1 MSGARM
7 LAVTALIVGCSSDAG
22 ENPGIAPPVNTCGEE
37 LGACAQYVGQKGP
50 APACETILPNGVQGL
65 HECHISATIAYKLV
79 VSLPED
85 ARFAP
90 GSSFAMTSLDL
101 SKRSVIGPSC
111 DLTKGA
117 RCVRLPPVG
126 RGVGSYG
133 ALPTTQH
140 QVNWYL
146 GPATSS
152 PSMPVHATF
161 RPLVPGSQTVRAEE
175 EGLDM
180 PSIFADVTSELPIF
194 PLPPGP
200 LGTAPIGFVTPLAFG
215 LYERTIQP
223 DPPFDTAYPP
233 LISVVGIDGEKFD
246 GVVLGGAAGP
256 YSLDVPSA
264 SCTASQCFTVTPPGG
279 KVLDGW
285 SVFLRD
291 SITKRHI
298 STVTRL
304 ANGGSD
310 VRLFT
315 VQHPDLLLVD
325 LVVAPPP
332 ELAASPT
339 MVISTGTVGALARIQ
354 VYPTIPE
361 SAVYSARVVSP
372 EGNGVP
378 SRVFLFSDK
387 IDVCDPDCAS
397 AAPGNKLT
405 FETQAVTDPD
415 GRFEVRVPPGTY
427 EVATIPDVQTGFA
440 IAIAQR
446 QAGQGSSL
454 GGSIPVLPRA
464 SMNGI
469 AVLTDGRP
477 LAGADVEAR
486 ATAQPQ
492 SSSSHFARLVRFGR
506 AKTDANG
513 FFALPL
519 DPGYYDVTVK
529 PAASTRFPW
538 IVVPALL
545 VQPSNVPIE
554 LRPLD
559 FAIPVPINESFTLL
573 DGSPSQTPIRGALVR
588 AYACRGQC
596 DPSQKTVDV
605 EIGRA
610 YTDLDGHYEMFLAEQ
625 QQ

>member
-1 MSGARM
+1 VSRARF
-7 LAVTALIVGCSSDAG
+7 LAVTALVVGCSSDAG
-22 ENPGIAPPVNTCGEE
+22 VTLGSIAPANTCGEE
-37 LGACAQYVGQKGP
+37 LGACSKYVGQKG
-50 APACETILPNGVQGL
+50 AAATCETKLANGEGL
-65 HECHISATIAYKLV
+65 HECHIISASSFTYRLV

-90 GSSFAMTSLDL
+90 GSSFAMTSADL
-101 SKRSVIGPSC
+101 RSMVVGTSIH
-111 DLTKGA
+111 
-117 RCVRLPPVG
+117 LPPIG
-126 RGVGSYG
+126 RGIGYYG
-133 ALPTTQH
+133 ALPTAQK

-146 GPATSS
+146 GSPTPSMGIIPS
-152 PSMPVHATF
+152 PSIPVHAVF
-161 RPLVPGSQTVRAEE
+161 RPLVPRSKTVRAEE
-175 EGLDM
+175 GGLDM
-180 PSIFADVTSELPIF
+180 PSVYADITSDLPIF

-200 LGTAPIGFVTPLAFG
+200 LGAAPIGFAAPLAVG

-223 DPPFDTAYPP
+223 DPPFDTAFPP
-233 LISVVGIDGEKFD
+233 LISVVSITGDQFES
-246 GVVLGGAAGP
+246 VVLGLATSYA
-256 YSLDVPSA
+256 LDVPAA
-264 SCTASQCFTVTPPGG
+264 SCTASQCFTVTPPIG

-291 SITKRHI
+291 STTKRPI

-304 ANGGSD
+304 AGGGSD

-339 MVISTGTVGALARIQ
+339 MVISTGTVGALAKIQ
-354 VYPTIPE
+354 SYPVVPE
-361 SAVYSARVVSP
+361 PAVYSARVVSP

-387 IDVCDPDCAS
+387 IDVCDPDCAV
-397 AAPGNKLT
+397 AAPGNKLA
-405 FETQAVTDPD
+405 FETQASTDAD
-415 GRFEVRVPPGTY
+415 GRFEVRIPPGTY
-427 EVATIPDVQTGFA
+427 EVASIPDMKTGLAISVVQ
-440 IAIAQR
+440 R
-446 QAGQGSSL
+446 RVGQGSSL

-464 SMNGI
+464 LMNGI

-492 SSSSHFARLVRFGR
+492 SASGHFSRLVRFGR

-513 FFALPL
+513 SFVLPL

-529 PAASTRFPW
+529 PAAGTRFPW

-545 VQPSNVPIE
+545 VQPSSVPID

-559 FAIPVPINESFTLL
+559 FAVPVPINESFTLL
-573 DGSPSQTPIRGALVR
+573 DGSQSQTPVRGALVR

-610 YTDLDGHYEMFLAEQ
+610 YTDQDGHYEMFLAEQ